1 MNNLR
6 IAEALTTLADLA
18 DLAETPQDNET
29 DERIAG
35 ALERIAAAS
44 ERVATVLEF
53 RLPWYQA
60 PNITPQTSPIQ
71 PYQPCVGPYSPY
83 TPTALCANGT
93 NIAKSEQGA
102 YTPPPV
108 SYPDYSEPMTLSC
121 GVQTADDIPF

>member
-1 MNNLR
+1 MSSLSR
-6 IAEALTTLADLA
+6 IAEALEKLLEEVPPD
-18 DLAETPQDNET
+18 PRNEQ
-29 DERIAG
+29 RID

-71 PYQPCVGPYSPY
+71 PYQPYQPCVGPYSPY

-93 NIAKSEQGA
+93 NIAKSEQGGA

-121 GVQTADDIPF
+121 GVTADDIPF

>member
-1 MNNLR
+1 MNNLSR
-6 IAEALTTLADLA
+6 IAEALTA
-18 DLAETPQDNET
+18 LAETPKDNET
-29 DERIAG
+29 DERIAN

-60 PNITPQTSPIQ
+60 P
-71 PYQPCVGPYSPY
+71 Y
-83 TPTALCANGT
+83 TPTALCANET
-93 NIAKSEQGA
+93 NIAKSEQGGA

-121 GVQTADDIPF
+121 GVTADDIQFGDAPDF